1 LKAQPRLLTRLRCF
15 RIPNSEFRNPHFSES
30 KPQAGRIHSLD
41 AMETSYPTPP
51 PLPLNVSTI
60 ANVRTWNAFCHAS
73 SLLGIFLHFPGHLLG
88 PLVVWLVKRGDSP
101 EIDAHGK
108 EALNFQISML
118 IYNVVAVVFCLIL
131 IGFVFLAI
139 LWVLN
144 VVFSIIASIQATD
157 GKFYR
162 YPMTIRFIQ

>member
-1 LKAQPRLLTRLRCF
+1 
-15 RIPNSEFRNPHFSES
+15 
-30 KPQAGRIHSLD
+30 
-41 AMETSYPTPP
+41 METTYPP
-51 PLPLNVSTI
+51 PLPTASPLT
-60 ANVRTWNAFCHAS
+60 NVRTWAALFHAS
-73 SLLGIFLHFPGHLLG
+73 ALLGVLFHFPGHLLG
-88 PLVVWLVKRGDSP
+88 PLIVWLVKRGDSP

-118 IYNVVAVVFCLIL
+118 IYNFVSAVFCLIL
-131 IGFVFLAI
+131 IGFIGLAV

-144 VVFSIIASIQATD
+144 AILVIIAAIQASE